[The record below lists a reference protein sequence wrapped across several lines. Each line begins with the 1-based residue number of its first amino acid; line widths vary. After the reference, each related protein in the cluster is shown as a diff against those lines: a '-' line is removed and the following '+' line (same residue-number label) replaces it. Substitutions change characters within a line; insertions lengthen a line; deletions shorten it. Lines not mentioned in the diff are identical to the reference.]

1 MRIKRNLWLHKKIIF
16 HVDVSPTLVGQQAR
30 RICQSVEVV
39 NTRVLLCTRCFMLLD
54 AGTNRADQT
63 EISLL
68 ES

>member
-1 MRIKRNLWLHKKIIF
+1 MKIKRNLWLNEIIF
-16 HVDVSPTLVGQQAR
+16 HVDVSSVLFKQQVR
-30 RICQSVEVV
+30 RICPSVEVV
-39 NTRVLLCTRCFMLLD
+39 NTRVLFCTRCFMLLD